1 MSPTA
6 YIFTIP
12 AGIIALSLWAT
23 RKEDTSHRDF
33 GRVPSTSAMNS
44 HANNAQRNVVT
55 IDLLDS
61 STRFDHERYGQDSSP
76 HAQGSTLGRNVVLR
90 PLGERAS
97 AAPDWLSDHQN
108 KTAASTGGKKYPDIS
123 GFTDSPPPPD
133 PLATPINSSAGYQIT
148 SDEVTKLDTSTGKIV
163 FSKNVRLV
171 SPQFHLES
179 QELVVY
185 LGKDKNTMRLMEA
198 HGEVNVL
205 LTGVPPEK
213 AYRGQSSHATYDP
226 SKDSIVLTGWPK
238 VKGQS
243 QEQVAAS
250 ADTRMTLFSKSG
262 RMLTE
267 GRAQTRITKAF
278 MDETTAKEK

>member
-1 MSPTA
+1 M
-6 YIFTIP
+6 
-12 AGIIALSLWAT
+12 SLWFT
-23 RKEDTSHRDF
+23 RKEDTSHNDI
-33 GRVPSTSAMNS
+33 GRVPNLPTVSSSAS
-44 HANNAQRNVVT
+44 APKNVVA
-55 IDLLDS
+55 IDQLDPQA
-61 STRFDHERYGQDSSP
+61 RFDHERYGWDDSP

-90 PLGERAS
+90 PLGERAL
-97 AAPDWLSDHQN
+97 AAPDWLSVQHG
-108 KTAASTGGKKYPDIS
+108 KAAASIGGKKYPDIS
-123 GFTDSPPPPD
+123 GFEETAPPTD
-133 PLATPINSSAGYQIT
+133 PLATPINTGAGYQIT
-148 SDEVTKLDTSTGKIV
+148 SDEVTKLDTSTGKVI
-163 FSKNVRLV
+163 FSKNVRLI

-198 HGEVNVL
+198 NGEVNVL

-226 SKDSIVLTGWPK
+226 SKDSIVLSGWPK

-250 ADTRMTLFSKSG
+250 ADTRITLLTKSG

-267 GRAQTRITKAF
+267 GRAQTRITKSF
-278 MDETTAKEK
+278 MDETTGKKK